1 MRTTRK
7 KIAEHEEKHHV
18 SLELKL
24 NKVLGNQKILNNQLI
39 LILQNQ
45 TKLMTKQEFA
55 DAVNAASDQLQK
67 ALNEIVTAIS
77 ASGNSSPEMDAA
89 LARLQTAA
97 TALDDLN
104 PDAPAPPVPPVDP
117 NA

>member
-1 MRTTRK
+1 MKFTV
-7 KIAEHEEKHHV
+7 HV
-18 SLELKL
+18 HIHNHNSESKLDEILTLLINTNLKL
-24 NKVLGNQKILNNQLI
+24 N
-39 LILQNQ
+39 
-45 TKLMTKQEFA
+45 KLMTKQEFA

-67 ALNEIVTAIS
+67 ALNEITTAIQN
-77 ASGNSSPEMDAA
+77 SGNSSPEMDAA
-89 LARLQTAA
+89 LTRLQTAA